1 MEQTKQHLVIVV
13 PCYNEEAVLEET
25 TRRLLG
31 VAARLEER
39 QVGTHLFYID
49 DGSRDG
55 TWSLIR
61 RLSAAHSEVWG
72 LKLAVNAGHQHA
84 LWAGLEVA
92 VSHAD
97 AIVSIDADL
106 QDDPDVILQMVDH
119 WMEGADLVFGV
130 RDDRSTD
137 TWFKRVTAQGF
148 YRMMRAMGTD
158 LVYNHADYRLMT
170 RRAVRALL
178 AFPERNLFLRGM
190 VKQLGFRQAVVT
202 YARQPRMA
210 GESKYPLSKMLA
222 FAWDGITSFSV
233 RPLRLFI
240 GLGLAFILVSFAVIV
255 WALAVHFSGHS
266 MPGWTSLLVS
276 VWFIGGAI
284 LTALGV
290 IGEYVGK
297 IYSEVKR
304 RPRYIEDCRCGMP
317 SDASAANTH

>member
-1 MEQTKQHLVIVV
+1 MQKETFSLVIVV
-13 PCYNEEAVLEET
+13 PCYNEEAVLTET
-25 TRRLLG
+25 TQRLLG
-31 VAARLEER
+31 IAGRLR
-39 QVGTHLFYID
+39 ADGVSTHILYVD
-49 DGSRDG
+49 DGSRDA
-55 TWSLIR
+55 TWSLISQ
-61 RLSAAHSEVWG
+61 LSAAHAEVWG

-84 LWAGLEVA
+84 LWAGLEAA
-92 VSHAD
+92 VPHAD

-106 QDDPDVILQMVDH
+106 QDDPDVILQMVAH
-119 WMEGADLVFGV
+119 YREGADLVFGV
-130 RDDRSTD
+130 RDDRSSD
-137 TWFKRVTAQGF
+137 SWFKRATAQGF
-148 YRMMRAMGTD
+148 YRMMQAMGTD
-158 LVYNHADYRLMT
+158 LVYNHADYRLMS

-202 YARQPRMA
+202 YARQKRQA

-240 GLGLAFILVSFAVIV
+240 GLGLVFILVSFVVIG
-255 WALAVHFSGHS
+255 WALVVHFSGHS
-266 MPGWTSLLVS
+266 LQGWTSLLIS
-276 VWFIGGAI
+276 VWFVGGAI
-284 LTALGV
+284 LIALGI

-317 SDASAANTH
+317 EAGNGTPG